1 MKSKLIITILTCIL
15 STNLFSQSTSN
26 NDVIND
32 ADTLELLYVEYKF
45 FRKLTNRSLPIN
57 EIHKLENFNK
67 NISLYSIAKKSVYR
81 QTHRLGE
88 DNEPALNLGTDG
100 SIELISY
107 KNFDKDTIMSIYPV
121 IRKYKKVGEKIPEI
135 NWKLEKET
143 KEILGYNCKKA
154 TTFYRGRNYI
164 AYYTT
169 DIPVFDGPFKFSGL
183 PGLILSVYEE
193 NNKVSFEAIYIERKK
208 ALEFPKNPIYEEK
221 LLSWN
226 EYKKVYKK
234 AFTGFGKFVNSK
246 ISSDVDSEVQ
256 VNLPSKNNFP
266 PTIEVLEFDE

>member
-1 MKSKLIITILTCIL
+1 MKSILKIMILTYIL
-15 STNLFSQSTSN
+15 SSNLFSQSTLN
-26 NDVIND
+26 NDIIND
-32 ADTLELLYVEYKF
+32 VNTLELLYVEYKF

-57 EIHKLENFNK
+57 EIHKLENYNQSSSF
-67 NISLYSIAKKSVYR
+67 YSIAKKSVYR

-100 SIELISY
+100 SIDLISY

-121 IRKYKKVGEKIPEI
+121 IRKYKKVGEKVPEI

-154 TTFYRGRNYI
+154 TTTYRGRSYI

-208 ALEFPKNPIYEEK
+208 ALEIPTNPIYDEK

-226 EYKKVYKK
+226 EYKKEYEK
-234 AFTGFGKFVNSK
+234 AFTSFGKFVNSK
-246 ISSDVDSEVQ
+246 VSSDVDSEVQ
-256 VNLPSKNNFP
+256 LNLPSKNNFP
-266 PTIEVLEFDE
+266 PTIEVLELNE